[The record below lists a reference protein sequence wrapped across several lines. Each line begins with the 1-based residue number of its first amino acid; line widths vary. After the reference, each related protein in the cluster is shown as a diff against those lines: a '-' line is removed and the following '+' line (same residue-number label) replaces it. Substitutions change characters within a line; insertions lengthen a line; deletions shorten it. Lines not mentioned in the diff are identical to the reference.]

1 MKPIPKPILEFVSR
15 LFSKNPTF
23 FKYVQAISAIVL
35 VVGYVPEI
43 FSFLEISSPLWITK
57 VVAISLKVGG
67 AVAFLMAQLP
77 NADKPTEEPKP

>member
-1 MKPIPKPILEFVSR
+1 MKPLPKPILELVSR

-57 VVAISLKVGG
+57 IVAVSLKIGG
-67 AVAFLMAQLP
+67 AVAFVMAQLP
-77 NADKPTEEPKP
+77 NQDKPEEPKP